1 MVLNAFNVND
11 LRIPCIT
18 FCCFQCARL
27 PQKELILKIKAQR
40 VIFYSLFS
48 CLYMYQYKHFT
59 VDQRERIMIS
69 FKAFSSSSECS
80 FSTSLFSEKN
90 PISPLYN
97 TLGLHRVLH
106 CCATAPYTC
115 QIRISSGKVHY
126 SEGLLVQEE
135 PCYLLSHCKKWRKTK
150 LLCLIYL

>member
-40 VIFYSLFS
+40 VILYSLFS

-80 FSTSLFSEKN
+80 FSTSLFSEKKSHL
-90 PISPLYN
+90 PS
-97 TLGLHRVLH
+97 
-106 CCATAPYTC
+106 
-115 QIRISSGKVHY
+115 
-126 SEGLLVQEE
+126 VQHVR
-135 PCYLLSHCKKWRKTK
+135 PS
-150 LLCLIYL
+150 